1 MVGVRSAA
9 TLRGAVLRTTNPG
22 IGVMIVTTGLMIDA
36 MIGHIIMMRIVGVMM
51 VGAARIINVL
61 VKRTPLGVLAMR
73 FSLLLSVDVE
83 VRRLKGVLLEVE
95 ALLLQDP
102 LPVDRQQ
109 PREVLR
115 GLGELA
121 MARLLHLGS

>member
-1 MVGVRSAA
+1 
-9 TLRGAVLRTTNPG
+9 
-22 IGVMIVTTGLMIDA
+22 
-36 MIGHIIMMRIVGVMM
+36 M
-51 VGAARIINVL
+51 VGAARIIDDV
-61 VKRTPLGVLAMR
+61 VKRTPVGVQATR
-73 FSLLLSVDVE
+73 FSLLLSVGL
-83 VRRLKGVLLEVE
+83 RARGLKGDLLEVE

-121 MARLLHLGS
+121 TERLLHLGSRYTP